1 MKTNENTSRGWN
13 TIRARKLAAN
23 AANNAGRC
31 EAGDYGCL
39 IIATDV
45 HHVVA
50 RIDGG
55 GDNDSNLQALCSAC
69 HERRTTELV
78 QRRAKQR
85 AAQRRAKKR
94 RNHPGRKDRY
104 EPEGQAE

>member
-13 TIRARKLAAN
+13 VIREAKLARN
-23 AANNAGRC
+23 RSNNGGAC
-31 EAGDYGCL
+31 EAQLYGCL
-39 IIATDV
+39 GFAEDV

-55 GDNDSNLQALCSAC
+55 GDNDSNLMAVCSAC
-69 HERRTTELV
+69 HYRYTTETV
-78 QRRAKQR
+78 QQRAKQR

-104 EPEGQAE
+104 DGEGQAE